1 MAAAATAGY
10 AYLIQLVGYH
20 IWRAAHLAARQDGRI
35 AMEDVQNG
43 IAAARREFERA
54 VLETAI
60 AGLSKTAM
68 EYLLAMAQDAHVSS
82 TAEIAR
88 RLDVPSSSLTA
99 TRSLLIT
106 RQIIESTGRGYVGFS
121 IPFMSD
127 YLLANRSA
135 LLSRYGV
142 EE

>member
-10 AYLIQLVGYH
+10 AYLIQLVGDH
-20 IWRAAHLAARQDGRI
+20 IWRAAHVVARQDGRI

-54 VLETAI
+54 EHETAI

-68 EYLLAMAQDAHVSS
+68 EYLLAMAQDEHASS
-82 TAEIAR
+82 TTEIAR
-88 RLDVPSSSLTA
+88 RIGVPSSSLTA
-99 TRSLLIT
+99 TRSMLIT

-121 IPFMSD
+121 TPFMRD